1 MNELKIFENEQFGK
15 VRIVISE
22 SKEPLFCLADVCKAL
37 DLSNPSMVAQSL
49 KKDGL
54 SSNEVIDSLGRKQT
68 AIFISEAN
76 LYKAIFQ
83 SRKEDAGF
91 FQDWVCEE
99 VIPSIRRHGA
109 YMTEQTIEKALTN
122 PDFLIQ
128 LATNLKEEQAKRIE
142 AESQI
147 KENEP
152 KVLFANAVIGSK
164 SSCLIG
170 ELAKIIT
177 QNGYEIGQNRLF
189 QWMRDN
195 KYLGTR
201 GENYNIPLQQFV
213 EQGLFELKKGV
224 RSGNDGVLHTT
235 ITVKCSGKGQS
246 YFINKFLGNNK

>member
-1 MNELKIFENEQFGK
+1 MNELRIFENEQFGK
-15 VRIVISE
+15 VRIVMNE
-22 SKEPLFCLADVCKAL
+22 SNEPMFCLADICGAL
-37 DLSNPSMVAQSL
+37 NLTNTSKVKSQIDDDLTKSYPIL
-49 KKDGL
+49 
-54 SSNEVIDSLGRKQT
+54 DSLGREQT
-68 AIFISEAN
+68 ATFVNEAGMYTVILRSDSTN
-76 LYKAIFQ
+76 AKPMQ
-83 SRKEDAGF
+83 K
-91 FQDWVCEE
+91 WVTGE
-99 VIPSIRRHGA
+99 VLPSIRKHGA
-109 YMTEQTIEKALTN
+109 YMTEKTIEKALTN

-147 KENEP
+147 RENEP

-213 EQGLFELKKGV
+213 EQGLFELKKGI